1 MGVPKFFRYISER
14 YPNLSELIGSAE
26 VKCSNFS
33 LLFEK
38 KKNWFITSCHL
49 VAIRRIFGGDC
60 DEIGPETTSNGVTL
74 THRLY
79 RSFYLQLPQFDNMY
93 LDMNGI
99 IHVCSHP
106 DDSNVHFRMSEDQM
120 FRDILHYI
128 DTIFHMIKPRKLFFM
143 AVDGVAPRAKMN
155 QQRSR
160 RYF

>member
-1 MGVPKFFRYISER
+1 MVAARAINSTTFR
-14 YPNLSELIGSAE
+14 NL
-26 VKCSNFS
+26 
-33 LLFEK
+33 
-38 KKNWFITSCHL
+38 
-49 VAIRRIFGGDC
+49 
-60 DEIGPETTSNGVTL
+60 L
-74 THRLY
+74 TRVL
-79 RSFYLQLPQFDNMY
+79 SFQLPQFDNMY

-106 DDSNVHFRMSEDQM
+106 DDSNVHFRMSEEQM

-160 RYF
+160 RFVIFIRITFRLQKSKISNHIFWLVWMCFGTDFSQQERPWN